1 MLDSEETAP
10 KLDDRKH
17 AVINTELKNLYVG
30 ITRARHRELTLIDPL
45 HWLIRGSM
53 KSFRLLDMG
62 LQSAG

>member
-45 HWLIRGSM
+45 HWLI
-53 KSFRLLDMG
+53 
-62 LQSAG
+62 